1 MEFNWWYLILDEI
14 VMLAILTAGVTFFV
28 SKSLVKVKKLVT
40 GEVKEYLQVVLEE
53 HKEDSVERVSH
64 HVENQLEGL
73 KVELK
78 SALADKIVAQ
88 KATIVAEEATVV
100 AEKAQVIAEEE
111 SDGKTEFLSRMSHEI
126 RTPMNGIIGSLD
138 LIDLDTVTKDQ
149 AEDIQRAVR
158 SSNRLLS
165 VIDEILTFSSVN
177 ADGIN
182 YNHKAFN
189 LYDLCLEVTNSLRP
203 LAEKKGLMVNLNI
216 EDLHA
221 KLRHGDEQKI
231 HQVLTNLLG
240 NAIKFTEQG
249 QVSLKVEESED
260 SWVHFQVMDT
270 GVGID
275 EDELESLFD
284 PFYQVDESNTR
295 RYGGTGLGLAIS
307 KKFAEGM
314 GGEITVRSTPGE
326 GSCFQ
331 FKIPL
336 RIERQ
341 KETKDESTKLKIL
354 VVDDDEINRIVAK
367 RCLSDACDV
376 VDEARD
382 GKEALSMFQDK
393 FYDLVLMDVQM
404 PVMDGLEACR
414 QIRRY
419 EGELM
424 LDKTPV
430 VAISASVV
438 GNIVE
443 ECETAGMDGHISKP
457 FKKSLLVRDITN
469 ILENF
474 NQP

>member
-1 MEFNWWYLILDEI
+1 M
-14 VMLAILTAGVTFFV
+14 
-28 SKSLVKVKKLVT
+28 
-40 GEVKEYLQVVLEE
+40 
-53 HKEDSVERVSH
+53 
-64 HVENQLEGL
+64 
-73 KVELK
+73 
-78 SALADKIVAQ
+78 
-88 KATIVAEEATVV
+88 
-100 AEKAQVIAEEE
+100 
-111 SDGKTEFLSRMSHEI
+111 
-126 RTPMNGIIGSLD
+126 
-138 LIDLDTVTKDQ
+138 IDLGTVTKTQ
-149 AEDIQRAVR
+149 AEDIQRAVD
-158 SSNRLLS
+158 SSNRLLK
-165 VIDEILTFSSVN
+165 VVNEVLTFSSVE

-182 YNHKAFN
+182 YNHKAFS
-189 LYDLCLEVTNSLRP
+189 LYDLCLEITNSLRP

-249 QVSLKVEESED
+249 EVRLEVEEYED
-260 SWVHFQVMDT
+260 SWVHFQVIDT

-275 EDELESLFD
+275 EDKLKSLFD

-295 RYGGTGLGLAIS
+295 RHGGTGLGLAIS

-314 GGEITVRSTPGE
+314 DGSIFAESTPGE

-331 FKIPL
+331 FKIPVH
-336 RIERQ
+336 IERQ
-341 KETKDESTKLKIL
+341 KETKDETTKLKIL
-354 VVDDDEINRIVAK
+354 VVDDDDINRIVAK

-376 VDEARD
+376 VDEAIN
-382 GKEALSMFQDK
+382 GKEALHMFQDNY
-393 FYDLVLMDVQM
+393 YDLVLMDLQM

-414 QIRRY
+414 EIRRY
-419 EGELM
+419 EEELM

-438 GNIVE
+438 GNIVD
-443 ECETAGMDGHISKP
+443 ECETAGMDGYISKP

>member
-1 MEFNWWYLILDEI
+1 MELTWLSLITNEI
-14 VMLAILTAGVTFFV
+14 VLVSVLIAGTTFFV
-28 SKSLVKVKKLVT
+28 SKSLIKVQRLIA
-40 GEVKEYLQVVLEE
+40 GEVKDYLQVALSE
-53 HKEDSVERVSH
+53 HREAAVEKVGH
-64 HVENQLEGL
+64 HVGSQLEGL
-73 KVELK
+73 KEDLK
-78 SALADKIVAQ
+78 DALADKIIAE
-88 KATIVAEEATVV
+88 KATIIAEEAQVV
-100 AEKAQVIAEEE
+100 AEEE
-111 SDGKTEFLSRMSHEI
+111 SDSKTQFLSRMSHEI
-126 RTPMNGIIGSLD
+126 RTPMSGIISSLD
-138 LIDLDTVTKDQ
+138 LIDLDTVTETQ
-149 AEDIQRAVR
+149 AEDIQRAVD
-158 SSNRLLS
+158 SSNRLLG
-165 VIDEILTFSSVN
+165 VVNEILTFNSTKSGEVT
-177 ADGIN
+177 
-182 YNHKAFN
+182 YECEEFN
-189 LYDLCLEVTNSLRP
+189 LSGFCHEMINSLRS
-203 LAEKKGLMVNLNI
+203 LAEQKNLKLSLNI
-216 EDLHA
+216 DGLQNIM
-221 KLRHGDEQKI
+221 RHGDEQKI

-249 QVSLKVEESED
+249 EVRLEVEEYED

-314 GGEITVRSTPGE
+314 SGSIFAESTPGE

-341 KETKDESTKLKIL
+341 KETKDETTKKFKIL
-354 VVDDDEINRIVAK
+354 VVDDDDINRIVAK

-382 GKEALSMFQDK
+382 GKEGLHMFQDK

-414 QIRRY
+414 EIRRY
-419 EGELM
+419 EEELM

-438 GNIVE
+438 GNIVD
-443 ECETAGMDGHISKP
+443 ECETAGMDGYISKP